1 MKFCFGRI
9 RHDDL
14 VVVCPAMTSSWGGL
28 NRFFAGLSCALV
40 VALGSTMVFAADDPP
55 VPQPPAAAP
64 KLVPPRPLTPLTAAY
79 PDGLPADKQLEADV
93 VVELT
98 VTVDGSVRGA
108 RVVKGDDPY
117 AGQAIRAAGAWRFEP
132 ATREGKP
139 IAAVIRVLV
148 HFVPPRVEEVALPT
162 TQEPTPGVAQN
173 GPAKPK
179 PLVAPIEVIAI
190 GEKKAPG
197 TVTLGRAEVRLLPGA
212 FGDPFRAI
220 ESLPGVTPIFS
231 GVPFFYIRGA
241 PPGNV
246 GYFLDN
252 IRVPYLY
259 HLALGPSVVNPAL
272 VDRVDLYPGG
282 YPAQYG
288 RFAGGIV
295 AGETTKPKAE
305 FRGEGN
311 LRLFDVGALVEAPIG
326 DRGSVVAGGRYSY
339 TAAALSLFAPDTT
352 LDYWDYQ
359 ARVSYD
365 ITPKQHLTLF
375 AFGGYD
381 YLGQEDDSG
390 VEQSVFNAQFH
401 RVDLR
406 YDAEIGTKTRLRQA
420 VTFGYDRTAL
430 GGQQGI
436 YARDFLFAARSQ
448 ILHRVN
454 ESVLIRAGV
463 DANLDSY
470 DIAVPDDENQQT
482 LFNTLFPPRKDIAAG
497 VYADAVIETG
507 RGVELTPGARVDWF
521 GSGGA
526 TAMSFDARLGMRVPV
541 TKKIRLLSA
550 MGLAHQPPAFVLPVP
565 GLAIG
570 ALSGGLQT
578 AAQSSTGV
586 EADLPFGFKASGT
599 FFLNGFFNMNDTLG
613 TTQRDGGT
621 PPDTGGGM
629 GPGPGGPPGTDG
641 PPEDGPEPALLNDRA
656 LGNAFGLEVYI
667 RRKLTERIGG
677 FVSYTLSRSTRK
689 IGNRSTVASFD
700 RTHVLNGA
708 LSFDAGRGWRLGSRV
723 VFYTGLPVEP
733 DIAAQWGRDRLD
745 PFFRLDARI
754 EKRWSM
760 KNKRW
765 LSLVIE
771 MLNVTLNEE
780 PTSVSCS
787 SDGCKQSYVG
797 PVSVPSIGLEG
808 GF

>member
-1 MKFCFGRI
+1 MSC
-9 RHDDL
+9 
-14 VVVCPAMTSSWGGL
+14 AWGGL
-28 NRFFAGLSCALV
+28 NRFFASLSCGLV
-40 VALGSTMVFAADDPP
+40 VALCSTTALAADVPPALPAPP
-55 VPQPPAAAP
+55 VPAPPVTAP
-64 KLVPPRPLTPLTAAY
+64 KLVPPRPLTALVAAY
-79 PDGLPADKQLEADV
+79 PEGLSADKQLEADV

-98 VTVDGSVRGA
+98 VTVDGSVQGA
-108 RVVKGDDPY
+108 RVVKGDEPY
-117 AGQAIRAAGAWRFEP
+117 AGQATHAAVAWRFEP
-132 ATREGKP
+132 ATRDGKP

-148 HFVPPRVEEVALPT
+148 HFVPPRVEEAALPT
-162 TQEPTPGVAQN
+162 PGEPAPDVAQN
-173 GPAKPK
+173 IPAKPK
-179 PLVAPIEVIAI
+179 TLVAPIEVVAI

-311 LRLFDVGALVEAPIG
+311 LRVFDVGALVEAPIG
-326 DRGSVVAGGRYSY
+326 DRGSALAGGRYSY
-339 TAAALSLFAPDTT
+339 TAAVLSLFAPGTT

-365 ITPKQHLTLF
+365 ITPTQHLTLF

-390 VEQSVFNAQFH
+390 TEQTIFNAQFH

-406 YDAEIGTKTRLRQA
+406 YDVEIGSKTRLRQA

-430 GGQQGI
+430 GGQGGI

-463 DANLDSY
+463 DANMDSY
-470 DIAVPDDENQQT
+470 DIAIPDDENQQT

-497 VYADAVIETG
+497 LYADAVLETG
-507 RGVELTPGARVDWF
+507 RGVEFTPGVRFDWF
-521 GSGGA
+521 GSGGSTA
-526 TAMSFDARLGMRVPV
+526 TSFDVRLGMRVPV

-550 MGLAHQPPAFVLPVP
+550 MGLAHQPPAFILPVP

-570 ALSGGLQT
+570 SLSGGLQT

-586 EADLPFGFKASGT
+586 EADFPLGFKASAT
-599 FFLNGFFNMNDTLG
+599 FFLNGFFNMNDVLG
-613 TTQRDGGT
+613 TADQGGG
-621 PPDTGGGM
+621 PQNGNGGGM
-629 GPGPGGPPGTDG
+629 GPGGPPQMDGPVQGGPEAGI
-641 PPEDGPEPALLNDRA
+641 LNDRA
-656 LGNAFGLEVYI
+656 LGNALGLEVYI

-689 IGNRSTVASFD
+689 IGNRTTVAAFD

-708 LSFDAGRGWRLGSRV
+708 ISVDAGRGWRLGSRV
-723 VFYTGLPVEP
+723 VFYTGLPLEP
-733 DIAAQWGRDRLD
+733 DVAEQWGRDRLD
-745 PFFRLDARI
+745 PFFRIDARI
-754 EKRWSM
+754 EKRWNM

-780 PTSVSCS
+780 PTSASCS
-787 SDGCKQSYVG
+787 SEGCEQSYVG
-797 PVSVPSIGLEG
+797 PVSVPSIGIEG

>member
-1 MKFCFGRI
+1 MF
-9 RHDDL
+9 
-14 VVVCPAMTSSWGGL
+14 VVACPAMSSSRGGL
-28 NRFFAGLSCALV
+28 NRFFASLSCALV
-40 VALGSTMVFAADDPP
+40 VAFGATRSFAADNPP
-55 VPQPPAAAP
+55 VPPSPQPPVAAP
-64 KLVPPRPLTPLTAAY
+64 KLIPPRPITALGADY
-79 PDGLPADKQLEADV
+79 PEGLPADKQLETDV
-93 VVELT
+93 IVELT
-98 VTVDGSVRGA
+98 VTVDGSVQGA
-108 RVVKGDDPY
+108 RAVKGEQPY
-117 AGQAIRAAGAWRFEP
+117 AGQAIRASGAWRFDP
-132 ATREGKP
+132 ATRDGKS
-139 IAAVIRVLV
+139 IAALIRVLV
-148 HFVPPRVEEVALPT
+148 HFVPPRVEETIAPIPGESAPEI
-162 TQEPTPGVAQN
+162 TQNV
-173 GPAKPK
+173 PAKPK
-179 PLVAPIEVIAI
+179 PLVAPIEVLAI

-197 TVTLGRAEVRLLPGA
+197 TVSLGRAEVRLLPGA

-311 LRLFDVGALVEAPIG
+311 LRVFDVGALVEAPIG
-326 DRGSVVAGGRYSY
+326 DRGSALAGGRYSY
-339 TAAALSLFAPDTT
+339 TAAVLSLFAPETT

-365 ITPKQHLTLF
+365 ITPTQHLTLF

-381 YLGQEDDSG
+381 YLGQKDDSG
-390 VEQSVFNAQFH
+390 VEQTIFNAQFH

-406 YDAEIGTKTRLRQA
+406 YDVEIGSKTRLRQA

-430 GGQQGI
+430 GGQEGI

-454 ESVLIRAGV
+454 ESLLIRAGV
-463 DANLDSY
+463 DANMDAY
-470 DIAVPDDENQQT
+470 DITAPDDENVQT
-482 LFNTLFPPRKDIAAG
+482 FFNALFPPRKDIAAG

-507 RGVELTPGARVDWF
+507 RGVELTPGVRFDYF

-526 TAMSFDARLGMRVPV
+526 TATSFDARLGMRVPV

-570 ALSGGLQT
+570 SLSGGLQT
-578 AAQSSTGV
+578 AAQSSAGV

-613 TTQRDGGT
+613 TADIGGAQQN
-621 PPDTGGGM
+621 GNGGM
-629 GPGPGGPPGTDG
+629 GPGPGGPPGPDG
-641 PPEDGPEPALLNDRA
+641 PAPAGPEPAILNERA
-656 LGNAFGLEVYI
+656 LGNALGLEVYI

-689 IGNRSTVASFD
+689 IGNRSTLASFD

-708 LSFDAGRGWRLGSRV
+708 LSFDAGRGWRLGSRL
-723 VFYTGLPVEP
+723 VFYTGLPVAD
-733 DIAAQWGRDRLD
+733 DIAEQWGQDRLD
-745 PFFRLDARI
+745 PFFRIDARI

-787 SDGCKQSYVG
+787 SDGCEQSYVG
-797 PVSVPSIGLEG
+797 PVSVPSIGVEG

>member
-1 MKFCFGRI
+1 MV
-9 RHDDL
+9 RH
-14 VVVCPAMTSSWGGL
+14 
-28 NRFFAGLSCALV
+28 FASLSLAFAA
-40 VALGSTMVFAADDPP
+40 ALGSGASYGADPP
-55 VPQPPAAAP
+55 KASPQAPAPAPAP
-64 KLVPPRPLTPLTAAY
+64 KLVPPRPLVALEAGY
-79 PDGLPADKQLEADV
+79 PDGLPANEQQETDV
-93 VVELT
+93 VLEIT
-98 VTVDGSVRGA
+98 VTVEGGVKEA
-108 RVVKGDDPY
+108 RVVKGDEPY
-117 AGQAIRAAGAWRFEP
+117 AGQATRAAAQWRFDP
-132 ATREGKP
+132 ATRDGKP
-139 IAAVIRVLV
+139 ISARIRVLV
-148 HFVPPRVEEVALPT
+148 HFVPPKVEEVPPEAEQGPA
-162 TQEPTPGVAQN
+162 GAQN
-173 GPAKPK
+173 AGQNAPAKPK
-179 PLVAPIEVIAI
+179 AVVAPIEVIAI

-197 TVTLGRAEVRLLPGA
+197 TVTLGRAEVRVLPGA

-220 ESLPGVTPIFS
+220 EALPGVTPILS

-311 LRLFDVGALVEAPIG
+311 LRTFDVGALVEAPLG
-326 DRGSVVAGGRYSY
+326 SRGSVLAGGRYSY
-339 TAAALSLFAPDTT
+339 TAAMLSLFAPGTT

-365 ITPKQHLTLF
+365 ITPSQHLTLF

-381 YLGQEDDSG
+381 YLGQEDDNG
-390 VEQSVFNAQFH
+390 VEQTVFNAQFH

-406 YDAEIGTKTRLRQA
+406 YDVEVGSRTRLRQA

-430 GGQQGI
+430 GGQGGV
-436 YARDFLFAARSQ
+436 YARNFLFAARSQ

-470 DIAVPDDENQQT
+470 DIFAPDDENAQN
-482 LFNTLFPPRKDIAAG
+482 LFDVLFPPRQDIAAG

-507 RGVELTPGARVDWF
+507 RGVEFTPGARVDWF
-521 GSGGA
+521 GSRGA
-526 TAMSFDARLGMRVPV
+526 TAMSADVRLGMRVPV
-541 TKKIRLLSA
+541 TKKVRLLSA
-550 MGLAHQPPAFVLPVP
+550 MGLAHQPPSFVLPVP

-570 ALSGGLQT
+570 ELSGGLQT

-586 EADLPFGFKASGT
+586 EVDLPLGFKASGT

-613 TTQRDGGT
+613 TADRDG
-621 PPDTGGGM
+621 PPQNPGGPPGM
-629 GPGPGGPPGTDG
+629 GPGPGGPPGMG
-641 PPEDGPEPALLNDRA
+641 PGMDEPRPNEPGPAVLNERA
-656 LGNAFGLEVYI
+656 LGNAIGLEIYI
-667 RRKLTERIGG
+667 RRKLTERLGG

-689 IGNRSTVASFD
+689 IGNRTTVASFD

-708 LSFDAGRGWRLGSRV
+708 ISFDAGRGWRLGTRV
-723 VFYTGLPVEP
+723 VFYTGLPVEE
-733 DIAAQWGRDRLD
+733 DVQEQWGSDRLD
-745 PFFRLDARI
+745 PFFRIDARV
-754 EKRWSM
+754 EKRWKM

-765 LSLVIE
+765 LSLVAE

-780 PTSVSCS
+780 PTGLGCTP
-787 SDGCKQSYVG
+787 DGCKQSYIG

>member
-1 MKFCFGRI
+1 MLLGTT
-9 RHDDL
+9 
-14 VVVCPAMTSSWGGL
+14 TS
-28 NRFFAGLSCALV
+28 
-40 VALGSTMVFAADDPP
+40 FAADNAPI
-55 VPQPPAAAP
+55 PQPPVMAP
-64 KLVPPRPLTPLTAAY
+64 KLVPPRPLTALTAVY
-79 PDGLPADKQLEADV
+79 PDGLSPDKRLEADV
-93 VVELT
+93 IVELT
-98 VTVDGSVRGA
+98 VAADGSVQGA
-108 RVVKGDDPY
+108 RNVKGDEPY
-117 AGQAIRAAGAWRFEP
+117 AGQATRAAAAWRFEP
-132 ATREGKP
+132 ATRDGRP
-139 IAAVIRVLV
+139 IAAIIRVLV
-148 HFVPPRVEEVALPT
+148 HFVAPRLEVTSLPT
-162 TQEPTPGVAQN
+162 THESAPNVTQN

-179 PLVAPIEVIAI
+179 PLVAPIEVLAI
-190 GEKKAPG
+190 GERKAPG

-339 TAAALSLFAPDTT
+339 TAATLSLFAPGTT

-365 ITPKQHLTLF
+365 ITPTQHLTLF

-390 VEQSVFNAQFH
+390 VEQALFNAQFH

-430 GGQQGI
+430 GGQAGI

-463 DANLDSY
+463 DANMDSY
-470 DIAVPDDENQQT
+470 DIAVPEDENQQS
-482 LFNTLFPPRKDIAAG
+482 LFNSLFPPRQDIAAG
-497 VYADAVIETG
+497 VYADAVIQTG

-521 GSGGA
+521 GSRGS
-526 TAMSFDARLGMRVPV
+526 TAMSFDARMGMRVPI

-570 ALSGGLQT
+570 ELSGGLQT
-578 AAQSSTGV
+578 AAQSSAGV

-613 TTQRDGGT
+613 TAQTDGG
-621 PPDTGGGM
+621 PPGGNGGGM
-629 GPGPGGPPGTDG
+629 GPGGPPGSDG
-641 PPEDGPEPALLNDRA
+641 PDGPAQDGPGPAILNDRA
-656 LGNAFGLEVYI
+656 LGNALGLEIYI

-689 IGNRSTVASFD
+689 IGNRSAVSSFD

-708 LSFDAGRGWRLGSRV
+708 ISFDAGRGWRLGSRV

-745 PFFRLDARI
+745 PFFRIDARI
-754 EKRWSM
+754 EKRWTM
-760 KNKRW
+760 KKKRW

-771 MLNVTLNEE
+771 MLNATLNEE
-780 PTSVSCS
+780 AASVSCS
-787 SDGCKQSYVG
+787 SDGCLQSRIG
-797 PVSVPSIGLEG
+797 PVTVPSIGLEG